1 MVPLS
6 TDLLGYIVD
15 LLQAEVDL
23 ALGRL
28 DPEAAVRGQAVV
40 ANLTLLNSAF
50 EEFERARQ
58 SVEEHIVRVMGSLRL
73 VRILKIVNV
82 EAIEV

>member
-15 LLQAEVDL
+15 LLQVEVDL
-23 ALGRL
+23 ALRRL
-28 DPEAAVRGQAVV
+28 DSEAAVRGQAVV
-40 ANLTLLNSAF
+40 PNLTLLNSAF